1 MGFLRD
7 TENYAWLNQAGP
19 GGGVNADPG
28 GGVVI
33 GPPAPPQGGGGA
45 GGAFPSCA
53 STMNQCPCSYGGCM
67 DNSYMEYDANATCDN
82 GSCATPIVTG
92 CMTPSAINYNPAA
105 NMDDGSCIGAV
116 SGCTDPNA
124 TNYNAQANTDCSGN
138 VIQGGG
144 GAAQQQQG
152 GNIGFNGYSN
162 AAGRVRAGRG
172 YQGTPGV
179 TPETHLIAGGSN
191 CKGCGVCHPNRCH
204 ECDGGGYKC
213 DKGGN
218 KFIPKS
224 AYKNACGNTY
234 SNFNQQGF
242 GGYNDQMWFND

>member
-1 MGFLRD
+1 MGFYRD
-7 TENYAWLNQAGP
+7 TENYAWLNQGGAGA
-19 GGGVNADPG
+19 GGYG
-28 GGVVI
+28 GGVVV
-33 GPPAPPQGGGGA
+33 GDGAAGGAAGGGAVIGNGGAGGGAGA

-67 DNSYMEYDANATCDN
+67 DNGYMEYDANATCDN
-82 GSCATPIVTG
+82 GTCATPIVSG
-92 CMTPSAINYNPAA
+92 CMTQSAINYNPGA

-116 SGCTDPNA
+116 SGCTDVNA

-162 AAGRVRAGRG
+162 A
-172 YQGTPGV
+172 
-179 TPETHLIAGGSN
+179 
-191 CKGCGVCHPNRCH
+191 
-204 ECDGGGYKC
+204 
-213 DKGGN
+213 
-218 KFIPKS
+218 
-224 AYKNACGNTY
+224 CGNTY